1 MLVINI
7 YYKGKNGSAKE
18 FAKEMMECGIVD
30 LVRKEEG
37 NLGYSYF
44 FPMEDKETVLLIDK
58 WENQE
63 ALDKHHK
70 TEMMKNI
77 AILREKY
84 HLSMRVEKFFS
95 EN

>member
-1 MLVINI
+1 
-7 YYKGKNGSAKE
+7 
-18 FAKEMMECGIVD
+18 
-30 LVRKEEG
+30 
-37 NLGYSYF
+37 
-44 FPMEDKETVLLIDK
+44 MEDKKTVLLIDK

-63 ALDKHHK
+63 ALNKHHK

>member
-1 MLVINI
+1 
-7 YYKGKNGSAKE
+7 
-18 FAKEMMECGIVD
+18 
-30 LVRKEEG
+30 
-37 NLGYSYF
+37 
-44 FPMEDKETVLLIDK
+44 MEDKETVLLIDK

-63 ALDKHHK
+63 VLDKHHK

-77 AILREKY
+77 TILREKY

>member
-1 MLVINI
+1 M
-7 YYKGKNGSAKE
+7 
-18 FAKEMMECGIVD
+18 
-30 LVRKEEG
+30 
-37 NLGYSYF
+37 GYSYF
-44 FPMEDKETVLLIDK
+44 FSMEDKETVLLIDK

-63 ALDKHHK
+63 VLDKHHK

-77 AILREKY
+77 TILREKY